1 MGQVIDTC
9 VWIDHL
15 RKGTSDAT
23 RQVADAAMND
33 ADALLCEPVRFELL
47 YGASRRE
54 RPQLLRRLETMP
66 LLRTPQH
73 LWQEASSLAAHACDG
88 GLRVPSV
95 DLLIATLC
103 IHHDVALTT
112 FDAHFR
118 ELGKLSKLRVNLLIR
133 PAAVPE
139 AMRNRGAEPLWDSR
153 RP

>member
-15 RKGTSDAT
+15 RKGTPDAT
-23 RQVADAAMND
+23 RRMADAAVND

-54 RPQLLRRLETMP
+54 RPLLLRRLETMP
-66 LLRTPQH
+66 LLHTPPR
-73 LWQEASSLAAHACDG
+73 LWPEAANLAAPACDA

-95 DLLIATLC
+95 DLLVAALC

-112 FDAHFR
+112 FDAHFDA
-118 ELGKLSKLRVNLLIR
+118 LGKLSKLRVNLLIR
-133 PAAVPE
+133 PA
-139 AMRNRGAEPLWDSR
+139 
-153 RP
+153 

>member
-15 RKGTSDAT
+15 RKGTPDAT
-23 RQVADAAMND
+23 RQTADAAVND

-54 RPQLLRRLETMP
+54 RPLLLRRLETMP
-66 LLRTPQH
+66 QLHTPQR
-73 LWQEASSLAAHACDG
+73 LWSEASNLATQACDA

-95 DLLIATLC
+95 DLLIAALC

-112 FDAHFR
+112 FDAHFA
-118 ELGKLSKLRVNLLIR
+118 ELGKLSKLRLNLLTR
-133 PAAVPE
+133 PV
-139 AMRNRGAEPLWDSR
+139 
-153 RP
+153 